1 MKNYISTSESNIRM
15 DEETINT
22 LKKAGKIGSET
33 LKLGETMIRP
43 GASVVKILDELDEF
57 IKSKGA
63 FPAFPSQ
70 IAINSTA
77 AHFCPTD
84 NQDVIIEEGSILK
97 LDVGVSINGLI
108 ADNALTIDLGTNTEL
123 KKATREALN
132 KALKLVHPGAKVRDI
147 GKEIQETIMSYG
159 YAPIRNLSGHGL
171 SKFKVHAEPTIPNF
185 DTGEE
190 TQLKENQVIAIEPFA
205 STGAGI
211 VYESS
216 NPTLYS
222 LINEKPPRSM
232 MTREV
237 LKEIKTYEGL
247 PFTSR
252 YLERKFGQGKTAF
265 ALRELT
271 NNGSLQAHPPLLDKA
286 KGLVSQAEHSVIV
299 KEKPIIYTK
308 FDD

>member
-1 MKNYISTSESNIRM
+1 M

-33 LKLGETMIRP
+33 LKKGESMIKP
-43 GASVVKILDELDEF
+43 GASVVKILDELDAY

-63 FPAFPSQ
+63 ILAFPSQ
-70 IAINSTA
+70 LAINSTA

-84 NQDVIIEEGSILK
+84 TQDVTIEKGQILK
-97 LDVGVSINGLI
+97 LDVGVSVNGLI
-108 ADNALTIDLGTNTEL
+108 ADNALTVDLGTNTEL
-123 KKATREALN
+123 KKASREALN
-132 KALKLVHPGAKVRDI
+132 NALKLVRPGAKVRDI
-147 GKEIQETIMSYG
+147 GREIQETIMSYG

-171 SKFKVHAEPTIPNF
+171 ERFKVHAEPTIPNF
-185 DTGEE
+185 DTGEDTE
-190 TQLKENQVIAIEPFA
+190 LKENQVIAIEPFA

-222 LINEKPPRSM
+222 LISEKQPRSM

-265 ALRELT
+265 ALRELM
-271 NNGSLQAHPPLLDKA
+271 NMGAAQAHPPLVDKG
-286 KGLVSQAEHSVIV
+286 KGLVSQSEHSVIV
-299 KEKPIIYTK
+299 KDKPIIYTK
-308 FDD
+308 YEE